1 MHFTFDATRQV
12 ATLLAF
18 ALGEPGSNPGGVGDF
33 PLCALG
39 SPGSTYTSWGKMSSN
54 LNGCWICSENIINI
68 IYIISSLVMLWYRL
82 KLYEMLYCMTQITI
96 YHSMYRI
103 ELLNN
108 YKYFMSN
115 ILTMSEVGL
124 PAQPRLGEVN
134 VGS

>member
-1 MHFTFDATRQV
+1 M
-12 ATLLAF
+12 
-18 ALGEPGSNPGGVGDF
+18 LG
-33 PLCALG
+33 
-39 SPGSTYTSWGKMSSN
+39 
-54 LNGCWICSENIINI
+54 
-68 IYIISSLVMLWYRL
+68 YRL

-108 YKYFMSN
+108 YKYFMSK

-124 PAQPRLGEVN
+124 PAQPSLSEVN